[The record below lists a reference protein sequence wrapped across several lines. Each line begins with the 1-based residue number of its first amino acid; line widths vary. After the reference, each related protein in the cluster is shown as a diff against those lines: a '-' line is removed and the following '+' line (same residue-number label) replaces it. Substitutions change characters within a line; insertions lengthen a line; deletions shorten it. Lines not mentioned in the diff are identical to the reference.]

1 MSWSEVLGDSLKRI
15 FHDAYEPPQELPAH
29 QSRAELQN
37 PRQPMADQARGEL
50 ERRATQTFQQGL
62 AQQLPQMPARP
73 GSTIP
78 VDDLRM
84 WAMGTGTAVPEEEK
98 DPVQK
103 AIDEEVA
110 KLKEVL

>member
-15 FHDAYEPPQELPAH
+15 FSDAYESSPPQQEM
-29 QSRAELQN
+29 QN
-37 PRQPMADQARGEL
+37 PMPHMADQARGEL
-50 ERRATQTFQQGL
+50 ERRAAMAMQQGL
-62 AQQLPQMPARP
+62 AQQQQQQQMPARP